1 MQGKLFRP
9 PLKKLKLPK
18 LRPKE
23 HKKPQKVLQQMRKL
37 AMPAIK
43 LVHQR
48 HRNQLRVRQNLPM
61 LAVKLPMLAVKLKQR
76 SLENLPR
83 EKMWALRVN
92 NQQLKLRL

>member
-1 MQGKLFRP
+1 MRGKLFRP
-9 PLKKLKLPK
+9 LLKNLKLPK

-43 LVHQR
+43 LAHQR
-48 HRNQLRVRQNLPM
+48 HRNQLRVRQN
-61 LAVKLPMLAVKLKQR
+61 LPMLAVKLKQR

-83 EKMWALRVN
+83 EKMWALKVN